1 MIPKP
6 PFLSDLSPELEVEA
20 FRELQPRLAEV
31 WEALTMRDEEPHT
44 SVVVPSLTLDQS
56 ELQKLEGAS
65 FYEERLLFLLI
76 RLRNPR
82 ARVVYVTSQ
91 PIHPMILD
99 YYFHLLAGIPA
110 SHARS
115 RLTLLCAHDAS
126 PRSLTQKVLERPRL
140 IERIRDGI
148 QDPARAYLTV
158 FNATPLERQLAVLLG
173 IPMNGAD
180 PDLAHLGTKSGSRKV
195 FREAGVALPAGTED
209 LRDEREVAEA
219 LVDLARERPGIRRAV
234 VKLND
239 SFSGEGNA
247 IFRYPE
253 TVDRT
258 RVEAALRNL
267 EFSVASEN
275 FDHYFDKFRRM
286 DGIVEEFIEGK
297 EKVSPSAQLRISPQ
311 GEVLPISTH
320 DQILG
325 GPSNQVFLGCSFPAA
340 GDYRLRI
347 QEAAIRI
354 GEVLARH
361 AVVSRFAVDF
371 LLWRDD
377 PADAW
382 DFAALEINLRMGG
395 TTHPFLAL
403 QFLTGGSLDLST
415 GLFLSPMGLPK
426 YYRATDNLQS
436 EAYRGLLP
444 EDLIEI
450 LTENRLHYSHA
461 MDSGVLF
468 HLIGA
473 VSEFGKLGVT
483 AIANSPAEADALYF
497 QILDVLDRETSYE
510 RKARA
515 KGAPAA

>member
-1 MIPKP
+1 PPLPPGPPACRAPGAPGRPPRRPGSARRTRRDRQRRRARPRRGRLRDRERRAVIPKP

-82 ARVVYVTSQ
+82 ARVVYVPSQ
-91 PIHPMILD
+91 PIHP
-99 YYFHLLAGIPA
+99 
-110 SHARS
+110 
-115 RLTLLCAHDAS
+115 
-126 PRSLTQKVLERPRL
+126 
-140 IERIRDGI
+140 RIRDGI

-195 FREAGVALPAGTED
+195 FREAGVALPAGVED
-209 LRDEREVAEA
+209 LRDEGEVAEA

-325 GPSNQVFLGCSFPAA
+325 GPSNQV
-340 GDYRLRI
+340 
-347 QEAAIRI
+347 
-354 GEVLARH
+354 
-361 AVVSRFAVDF
+361 
-371 LLWRDD
+371 
-377 PADAW
+377 
-382 DFAALEINLRMGG
+382 
-395 TTHPFLAL
+395 
-403 QFLTGGSLDLST
+403 
-415 GLFLSPMGLPK
+415 
-426 YYRATDNLQS
+426 
-436 EAYRGLLP
+436 
-444 EDLIEI
+444 
-450 LTENRLHYSHA
+450 
-461 MDSGVLF
+461 
-468 HLIGA
+468 
-473 VSEFGKLGVT
+473 
-483 AIANSPAEADALYF
+483 
-497 QILDVLDRETSYE
+497 
-510 RKARA
+510 
-515 KGAPAA
+515 